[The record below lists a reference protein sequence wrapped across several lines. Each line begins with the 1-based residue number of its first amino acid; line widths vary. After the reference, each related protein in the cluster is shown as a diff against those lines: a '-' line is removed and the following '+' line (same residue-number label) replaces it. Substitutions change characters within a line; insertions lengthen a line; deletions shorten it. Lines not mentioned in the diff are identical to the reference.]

1 MAGSADFWR
10 VRGWLSPYFAMA
22 GSWCVRRG

>member
-10 VRGWLSPYFAMA
+10 VRGGLSPYFVTE
-22 GSWCVRRG
+22 GSWCVRHG